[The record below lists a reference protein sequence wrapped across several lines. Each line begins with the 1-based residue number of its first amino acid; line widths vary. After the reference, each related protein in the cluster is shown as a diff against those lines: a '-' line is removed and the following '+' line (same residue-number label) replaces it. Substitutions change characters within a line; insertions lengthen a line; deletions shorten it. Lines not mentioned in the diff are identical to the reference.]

1 MELSLQTAVVY
12 LVDDDPDIRDS
23 LSLWIES
30 IGLKIKSFDSAA
42 GFLSEYAP
50 EHPACLILDVVMPL
64 MNGLELQEE
73 LAKRNIQ
80 IPIIFI
86 SGNAKVADS
95 SKAFRAGAVDFIEKP
110 YDLKLLLSRIH
121 EALHN
126 QILYRH
132 QQLEAEQNQTFFNC
146 LTSREKQV
154 LQLIVS
160 NHSSKEAAHIL
171 AISNRTVEAHRARIM
186 NKLQAKSITELV
198 AMVYEHSLY
207 SEAELKTQADMAL
220 LAENPNLQAIN
231 TVGSLIRKS

>member
-1 MELSLQTAVVY
+1 MELTTQAALVY

-23 LSLWIES
+23 LSLWGES
-30 IGLKIKSFDSAA
+30 LGLNIKSFASAPA
-42 GFLSEYAP
+42 FLDQYSP

-64 MNGLELQEE
+64 MSGLELQEE

-121 EALHN
+121 EALKQ
-126 QILYRH
+126 QIEYRS
-132 QQLEAEQNQTFFNC
+132 QQLENEQNQAFFAC

-154 LQLIVS
+154 LELIVH

-171 AISNRTVEAHRARIM
+171 AISNRTVEAHRAKIM
-186 NKLQAKSITELV
+186 SKLKAKNITELV
-198 AMVYEHSLY
+198 AMVYDHSLY
-207 SEAELKTQADMAL
+207 PEIEPKKQFDAAL
-220 LAENPNLQAIN
+220 LTGSHPNMQF
-231 TVGSLIRKS
+231 S